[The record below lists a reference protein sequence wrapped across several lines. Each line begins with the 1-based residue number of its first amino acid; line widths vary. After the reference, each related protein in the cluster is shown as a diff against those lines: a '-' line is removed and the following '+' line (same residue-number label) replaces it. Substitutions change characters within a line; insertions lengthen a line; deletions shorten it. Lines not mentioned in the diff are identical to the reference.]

1 MKCVTVTVT
10 EKPPEKPKIELSS
23 IIIPPLAGIASAI
36 GLEKLT
42 KR

>member
-23 IIIPPLAGIASAI
+23 IVIPLAGIASAI
-36 GLEKLT
+36 GLEKLAE
-42 KR
+42 R